1 MADPPTSPPTQ
12 RSDRSGT
19 LLAGRYRFE
28 RRIAVGGM
36 AEVWEAVDQVLDRPV
51 AIKVLHPH
59 LAGDQNFV
67 DRFRREA
74 IAAARL
80 THPSIVAIYDTH
92 SSDGDEA
99 IVMELVRGISLRKHL
114 DDHGPLPAG
123 EAVDIGA
130 RVAEALES
138 AHRAG
143 LVHRDIKPAN
153 ILLCDDKRV
162 MVADFGIA
170 KLTDADHTSEGTV
183 LGTAKYL
190 APEQVSGTA
199 VDART
204 DLYSLGIVLYEMVCG
219 RVPFSGDTDTATVL
233 ARLHQDPTPPRE
245 IRAEIP
251 RSLEAVILHSLR
263 RDPDDR
269 PASAAALRTELL
281 AALSPGLGGTET
293 INDDPTVLES
303 TTPADGTSVVP
314 PPPPARAAAPPPPTG
329 PPAGRARAVT
339 PPPPTG
345 RPAPTAKPARNW
357 TGPALLV
364 GLILVALAV
373 AGVLLGSVLGDGL
386 FGEDDPSVP
395 GVDTGDGG
403 GGGDALALTATAF
416 DPEGDGTEHDNE
428 APLAVDGDVATAWTS
443 EEYNSRADFQGIKSG
458 VGLVLTLDPAA
469 ELGDLGVD
477 AEGTDWSAQVFVADA
492 PAGDLAGWGEPVAEQ
507 TGIDGTASFDLAGQS
522 GGAVLVWITDL
533 GSGPPQAQVNEV
545 GLSPG

>member
-1 MADPPTSPPTQ
+1 VADPPTSPPTQ
-12 RSDRSGT
+12 RSDRNGT

-99 IVMELVRGISLRKHL
+99 IVMELVRGVSLRKHL
-114 DDHGPLPAG
+114 DDRGPLPAA

-153 ILLCDDKRV
+153 ILICEDERV

-170 KLTDADHTSEGTV
+170 KLTDADHTTEGTV

-245 IRAEIP
+245 IRTEIP
-251 RSLEAVILHSLR
+251 RSLEAVILHSLQ

-281 AALSPGLGGTET
+281 ATLAPSPGDAGTS
-293 INDDPTVLES
+293 NDDPTFLES
-303 TTPADGTSVVP
+303 AAAADGTSVVP
-314 PPPPARAAAPPPPTG
+314 SPPPPRAATAPPPTG
-329 PPAGRARAVT
+329 PPAGRARAVS

-345 RPAPTAKPARNW
+345 RPAPAAKPARNW
-357 TGPALLV
+357 TGPALLI

-373 AGVLLGSVLGDGL
+373 AGVLLGSVLGDNL
-386 FGEDDPSVP
+386 FGGDEPRVP
-395 GVDTGDGG
+395 GVDTGGD
-403 GGGDALALTATAF
+403 GGDAVALTATAF
-416 DPEGDGTEHDNE
+416 DPEGTGGEHDGE
-428 APLAVDGDVATAWTS
+428 APLAVDGDLETAWTS
-443 EEYNSRADFQGIKSG
+443 ETYDSREDFQGIKSG
-458 VGLVLTLDPAA
+458 VGLILTLEQAS
-469 ELGDLGVD
+469 DLGQLVVD
-477 AEGTDWSAQVFVADA
+477 SDGTGWAAQVYVADE
-492 PAGDLAGWGEPVAEQ
+492 PADDLAGWGSPVVDQSDLGDQA
-507 TGIDGTASFDLAGQS
+507 TFDLS
-522 GGAVLVWITDL
+522 GTSGRVVLLWITDL
-533 GSGPPQAQVNEV
+533 GTGDPVAVINEA

>member
-12 RSDRSGT
+12 RSDRNGT

-233 ARLHQDPTPPRE
+233 ARLHQ
-245 IRAEIP
+245 
-251 RSLEAVILHSLR
+251 
-263 RDPDDR
+263 
-269 PASAAALRTELL
+269 
-281 AALSPGLGGTET
+281 
-293 INDDPTVLES
+293 
-303 TTPADGTSVVP
+303 
-314 PPPPARAAAPPPPTG
+314 
-329 PPAGRARAVT
+329 
-339 PPPPTG
+339 
-345 RPAPTAKPARNW
+345 
-357 TGPALLV
+357 
-364 GLILVALAV
+364 
-373 AGVLLGSVLGDGL
+373 
-386 FGEDDPSVP
+386 
-395 GVDTGDGG
+395 
-403 GGGDALALTATAF
+403 
-416 DPEGDGTEHDNE
+416 
-428 APLAVDGDVATAWTS
+428 
-443 EEYNSRADFQGIKSG
+443 
-458 VGLVLTLDPAA
+458 
-469 ELGDLGVD
+469 
-477 AEGTDWSAQVFVADA
+477 
-492 PAGDLAGWGEPVAEQ
+492 
-507 TGIDGTASFDLAGQS
+507 
-522 GGAVLVWITDL
+522 
-533 GSGPPQAQVNEV
+533 
-545 GLSPG
+545 